1 MAFAMQLAIPADP
14 WSRCKSTLQANTP
27 AKSKKNIVHFHANNC
42 TMNILNRVLASWGV
56 TVSRE
61 ALEDTTCGTAPE
73 SLSPYT
79 KGMVTTICMVTVC
92 QVQKEDAKNWLLSM
106 IYTLPHDQLIRMCV
120 TLWAIWH
127 ARWKVIYEDTSQS
140 PLSTHFFVQSFISHL
155 EQVKLSSIFEKKIMK
170 PSTCDHPWWIPPPAG
185 MVKINVDAGM
195 TKTSPSSLVVPVARP
210 ETKVFLG
217 SSAILFH
224 VLFQKP

>member
-1 MAFAMQLAIPADP
+1 
-14 WSRCKSTLQANTP
+14 
-27 AKSKKNIVHFHANNC
+27 
-42 TMNILNRVLASWGV
+42 
-56 TVSRE
+56 
-61 ALEDTTCGTAPE
+61 
-73 SLSPYT
+73 
-79 KGMVTTICMVTVC
+79 MVTTICMVTVC

-106 IYTLPHDQLIRMCV
+106 IDTLPHDQLIRMCV

-127 ARWKVIYEDTSQS
+127 ARRKVIYEDTFQS

-170 PSTCDHPWWIPPPAG
+170 PSTCDHPRWIPPPAG

-195 TKTSPSSLVVPVARP
+195 TTTAPSSLVAPVARP
-210 ETKVFLG
+210 ETEVFLG

-224 VLFQKP
+224 VLFQKPLEAMEVHEGMNLAQDLALTCIKVATDRLSVLPCDEGAEPGEVCSHPTGNKELSSEFL